1 MNIFGIA
8 GSALSAAVLSILTL
22 TSSSAAF
29 AQAQWPD
36 RPLRIVVPFAP
47 GGSNDVMAR
56 RLAMRLSEKL
66 GQSVVVDNRAGGGS
80 VVGTGSVINAAPDGY
95 TLLFVSNSLATTAAA
110 QKLSYDPV
118 KGLVSVSL
126 VAKAPMVVLTRAD
139 FPAKSMPEL
148 IAYAKAHPTK
158 LNYGTA
164 GRGDT
169 NQLATEV
176 LSQAAGLK
184 MEPVGYKGMAPAQL
198 DLLAGRLD
206 LMITTMASIRGTA
219 AEQLPMLAFTSAA
232 RSPDFP
238 NVPTVKESTGLDY
251 VVDVWWGL
259 FAPAGIPAPVLARLN
274 AEVADAV
281 KDPVFAGYIKSL
293 GAKAEASTP
302 AAMHTLLA
310 ADVKRFT
317 QTAERAG
324 IRDN

>member
-1 MNIFGIA
+1 MNMIRRA
-8 GSALSAAVLSILTL
+8 GNILAMALSVLTIV
-22 TSSSAAF
+22 SSSSAF

-36 RPLRIVVPFAP
+36 RPVRIVVPFAP

-66 GQSVVVDNRAGGGS
+66 GQPVVVDNRAGGGS
-80 VVGTGSVINAAPDGY
+80 VVGTGTVINAAPDGY

-110 QKLSYDPV
+110 QKLPYDPV

-139 FPAKSMPEL
+139 FPSKSMPEL
-148 IAYAKAHPTK
+148 IAYAKANPSK

-176 LSQAAGLK
+176 LSQAAGIK
-184 MEPVGYKGMAPAQL
+184 MVPVGYKGMAPAQI

-206 LMITTMASIRGTA
+206 VMLTTMASIRGTA
-219 AEQLPMLAFTSAA
+219 AEKLPMLAFTSAA

-238 NVPTVKESTGLDY
+238 TVPTVKEATGLDY

-259 FAPAGIPAPVLARLN
+259 FAPAGIPGPVLARLN
-274 AEVADAV
+274 TEVADAI
-281 KDPVFAGYIKSL
+281 KDPAFAEFLRSI

-302 AAMHTLLA
+302 AAMHSLLA
-310 ADVKRFT
+310 EDVKRFT

>member
-1 MNIFGIA
+1 MNIFRSVA
-8 GSALSAAVLSILTL
+8 STFSAAALGILAL
-22 TSSSAAF
+22 VSSSAAF
-29 AQAQWPD
+29 AQAQWPN
-36 RPLRIVVPFAP
+36 RPVRIVVPFAP

-56 RLAMRLSEKL
+56 RLSLRLTEKL
-66 GQSVVVDNRAGGGS
+66 GQPVVVDNRAGGGS
-80 VVGTGSVINAAPDGY
+80 VVGTGMVINAAPDGY

-110 QKLSYDPV
+110 QRLPYDPA

-139 FPAKSMPEL
+139 FPAKTMPDL
-148 IAYAKAHPTK
+148 IAYAKAHPSK

-176 LSQAAGLK
+176 LSQIAGLK

-206 LMITTMASIRGTA
+206 LMITTIASIRGTR

-232 RSPDFP
+232 RNPEFP
-238 NVPTVKESTGLDY
+238 QVPTVKESTGLDY

-259 FAPAGIPAPVLARLN
+259 FAPAGIPAPVLSRLN
-274 AEVADAV
+274 AEVAEAV
-281 KDPVFAGYIKSL
+281 KDPAFAGFLDSI

-310 ADVKRFT
+310 DDVKRFT
-317 QTAERAG
+317 ATAERAG
-324 IRDN
+324 LREN